1 MWYKVTTATGEA
13 ILYSGKSDEVDHLE
27 QGVGLMLLR
36 RANNSL
42 MEWEP
47 ISARIITA
55 ILVLNGET

>member
-1 MWYKVTTATGEA
+1 MIAATGKT
-13 ILYSGKSDEVDHLE
+13 ILYSGKLDEVNHYE
-27 QGVGLMLLR
+27 QGVGLMLSR
-36 RANNSL
+36 RANSGL